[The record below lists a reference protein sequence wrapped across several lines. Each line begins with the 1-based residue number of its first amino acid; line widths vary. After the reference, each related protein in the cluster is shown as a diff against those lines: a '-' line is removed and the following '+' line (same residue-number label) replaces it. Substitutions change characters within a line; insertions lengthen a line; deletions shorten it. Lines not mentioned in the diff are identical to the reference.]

1 MDPDE
6 ETIAAEA
13 IEGAA
18 KGGLLASAAAITS
31 GFAIASTPVKLLG
44 LITIGTTTAVS
55 WPIVAAIG
63 AAGALFGGVSAALLE
78 GHRQQRT
85 REEFTELM
93 NDE

>member
-1 MDPDE
+1 MKKRSQRKRSREPPKADSSP
-6 ETIAAEA
+6 
-13 IEGAA
+13 
-18 KGGLLASAAAITS
+18 LPPQSLP

-85 REEFTELM
+85 REKFTELI